1 MPVSAQISPMS
12 DQQIMACME
21 IWGGNESID
30 TSIRMPGLD
39 AWVYAK
45 PYKRASSGG
54 DVHYVSSCATG
65 RITRLLLADVSGHG
79 EEVDGVARLLRDL
92 MRQFVNFVDQTRFVR
107 SMNQR
112 FAAVSASNIFATAL
126 VTTFFS
132 PTRMLTLSNAGHPPP
147 ILYRAASG
155 TWSILE
161 SKPTDADG
169 GPANIPLGIIDSADY
184 SQLEVRLETGDFV
197 LLYTD
202 SLIESRDGDGE
213 FLGPTGVLS
222 VLKSLFA
229 SEKQIDAALVIPKL
243 LLAISSLHA
252 NNLHDDDVTALLIRA
267 NGSGAKVP
275 FKDKLLAP
283 ARIIRGVVTS
293 LLNGGKALPIPEMT
307 IRSIGGALIDRLSQ
321 R

>member
-1 MPVSAQISPMS
+1 MPGPSTSPTPE
-12 DQQIMACME
+12 QQTMACME

-92 MRQFVNFVDQTRFVR
+92 MRQFVNFVDQSRFVR
-107 SMNQR
+107 SMNQQ

-147 ILYRAASG
+147 VLYRASSG

-161 SKPTDADG
+161 TNAGDAESA
-169 GPANIPLGIIDSADY
+169 PANIPLGIFESTDY
-184 SQLEVRLETGDFV
+184 SQLEVRLEVGDFV

-202 SLIESRDGDGE
+202 SLIESRDSGGE
-213 FLGPTGVLS
+213 FLGPAGVLNI
-222 VLKSLFA
+222 LKSLFA
-229 SEKQIDAALVIPKL
+229 SERQVDAALVIPKL
-243 LLAISSLHA
+243 LLAISSLHP
-252 NNLHDDDVTALLIRA
+252 NNLHDDDVTALLVRA
-267 NGSGAKVP
+267 NGSGSKVP
-275 FKDKLLAP
+275 LKDKLLAP
-283 ARIIRGVVTS
+283 ARIIRGIASS
-293 LLNGGKALPIPEMT
+293 LLSGGKSMPMPELT
-307 IRSIGGALIDRLSQ
+307 VRSIGGALIDRLSQ